1 MSLSSNRTSRNAWNR
16 GRERITAVLGA
27 ESPTGRVTITIP
39 NYLTLTRLI
48 IVPIFWC
55 CFFSGKLSLEIAST
69 LLFAFG
75 AITDL
80 YDGKLAR
87 RLGQETAFGDFM
99 DPLVDKLLVL
109 SGFWAIYIRQDYSD
123 LTTFAFVMIALITA
137 REITLTLLRIWA
149 IGDGSSVVT
158 SGWGKW
164 KTGIQLTT
172 LLFAMVAFNVR
183 DLLLANDKWEEFS
196 SLLLSHGFTVLLI
209 ILFILSASISLFSGA
224 LYFRKASIRQA
235 DSE

>member
-1 MSLSSNRTSRNAWNR
+1 
-16 GRERITAVLGA
+16 VLGA
-27 ESPTGRVTITIP
+27 ESPKGKVTVTIP
-39 NYLTLTRLI
+39 NYLTITRLAI
-48 IVPIFWC
+48 IPIFWY
-55 CFFSGKLSLEIAST
+55 CFFSGKMSLEIAAT

-109 SGFWAIYIRQDYSD
+109 SGFWAIYIRQDYDS
-123 LTTFAFVMIALITA
+123 LTTWAFVMIALITA
-137 REITLTLLRIWA
+137 REITLTLMRIWA
-149 IGDGSSVVT
+149 IGGGSSVVT

-183 DLLLANDKWEEFS
+183 DLLLASDKWTGFS
-196 SLLLSHGFTVLLI
+196 SLLLSDGFIILLI
-209 ILFILSASISLFSGA
+209 ILFILSTFSSLFSGA
-224 LYFRKASIRQA
+224 LYFRKTSFRQSN
-235 DSE
+235 SE